1 MKVMNGVIKDNDTD
15 EDERSFTYDG
25 SPEDEAWLISRIL
38 FLWQN
43 KLFKRASVMFKRGEG
58 LQQEDLLPLPP
69 RDRGE
74 VIIKKFEESW
84 DNSDAATGGSGKKL
98 TNDEDIKAGAPKLK
112 KTIAH
117 ILGWRFVFAGFI
129 KAVNTALQF
138 GFPLLLN
145 GILEFIED
153 YQKGLIPD
161 TEPWHIK
168 YRGYWLA
175 AVLFVAMGSKAL
187 TENNYFHIVN
197 RGSFHVKSAISIA
210 VYNKSLRLSNVERQ
224 TTTLGELVNLM
235 QVDASKI
242 EVFIPQ
248 IHVLWDGMFQI
259 IGYMSILYF
268 LIGPACFAGLLVMIL
283 AGPVQ
288 GVVMKKLFGM
298 NRLIVKHTDARVE
311 SVNEALQGIQGV
323 KMYTWE
329 ANVLKRIE
337 GYRNE
342 ELKHLKSA
350 AYLKGF
356 SRAYMGA
363 LPGVVAVVSFLVY
376 SLTEDAD
383 ISASKLF
390 ASIVAFD
397 QLRFP
402 LMFYPMALAQL
413 VQAQVSAAR
422 LEIFLSMGEIA
433 LNGATGNGTYNRE
446 RCSKGGVTIKD
457 AEVYWGDPEV
467 PLASTGNRNES
478 GADDTTEK
486 SLGAP
491 LDDDASVSTA
501 TARDDTGKA
510 LSDDENVLQYPKA
523 ALKNL
528 NLTIGHGELCAVVG
542 RVASGKSTLCSAVLN
557 ETFLAKGNISLQG
570 EVAFAAQSPWILNA
584 TVRENILFGKPMDE
598 DRYNRVIRAC
608 QLEHDLTL
616 LEDGDLTD
624 IGEKGINLSGGQK
637 ARVSVA
643 RAAYADADVVILDD
657 PLSAL
662 DPEVAAALFNDCIVG
677 DLMAGKTRLLVTNQ
691 LQFLTQCDH
700 VVVLKK
706 GEVMED
712 GTAPELLANKESE
725 MNRLLA
731 KLAGKSSKRVDK
743 EAKPMEVEGDR
754 KSSVATS
761 KLTKLLTKEERNVGA
776 VQTSVYL
783 KYIKAGGGYG
793 RFAFVYVAYVF
804 TAANNAASVSWVS
817 YWTSDPNYDRHSR
830 EFYLG
835 MYFLLAVTLGIF
847 TFMRSYLLAYFGVK
861 ASERLHNDLLKSIL
875 RAPMSFFDTTPMGRI
890 LSRFSKDVYSVDL
903 ELGDSIDFVIF
914 CTLTIVVSLVSIIV
928 ITPWFGVAVIPLGFI
943 YFQYLQYFRA
953 VSRETKRLDSISRSP
968 VYAQFSETLGGLS
981 TIRAYGEPDRF
992 KSEFEGKVNTNTQA
1006 LYNNKSADRWLS
1018 TRLELLGST
1027 IAGITAVLAVN
1038 LVISNSGGGVGG
1050 GAPVASLAGLSLT
1063 YAISVTSL
1071 LQWTVRTFSNMENA
1085 MNATER
1091 MLYYTEETP
1100 EEAPFTADE
1109 INDKKRYSRDSE
1121 EKKPYT
1127 VATNSAGGKTETLPS
1142 DWPQTGGIDIQ
1153 DLHMKYR
1160 KDTPMVLKGLNVS
1173 IKGGE
1178 RVGVVGRTG
1187 SGKSSLLLS
1196 LLRLVEPNLDE
1207 LKGDYKSPITI
1218 DGVDILRIGLTDLRS
1233 KLGII
1238 PQNPVL
1244 FSGTIKIN
1252 MDPFG
1257 EYATEEIWKALEQCG
1272 MKESVEEMPG
1282 QLEAAVAEGG
1292 QNLSNGMRQMLV
1304 LGRALLR
1311 QNKILFLD
1319 EATASV
1325 DIETDREIQ
1334 RTLREAF
1341 NGCTVLTIAHRI
1353 NTIMDSDKILVLKD
1367 GRAVEF
1373 DAPDEL
1379 LKDENSIF
1387 SEIVRHAQSE
1397 EEGEQ

>member
-1 MKVMNGVIKDNDTD
+1 MHGVIKDDDN
-15 EDERSFTYDG
+15 DERSFQYSG
-25 SPEDEAWLISRIL
+25 VPEDDAWLISRIL

-43 KLFKRASVMFKRGEG
+43 KLFKRASVLFKKGEG

-74 VIIKKFEESW
+74 VIIKKFDDAW
-84 DNSDAATGGSGKKL
+84 DNQDAATGGSGKKL
-98 TNDEDIKAGAPKLK
+98 SNEEDIKAGAPKLV
-112 KTIAH
+112 KTIRH
-117 ILGWRFVFAGFI
+117 ILGWQFVFAGFV

-145 GILEFIED
+145 GILVFIED
-153 YQKGLIPD
+153 YQKGVILD
-161 TEPWHIK
+161 TDPWHVR
-168 YRGYWLA
+168 YRGYLLA
-175 AVLFVAMGSKAL
+175 LLLFFVMGSKAL

-197 RGSFHVKSAISIA
+197 RGSFNVKTAISVA

-224 TTTLGELVNLM
+224 STTLGELVNLM

-259 IGYMSILYF
+259 IGYMSILYL
-268 LIGPACFAGLLVMIL
+268 LIGPSCFAGLLVMIL
-283 AGPVQ
+283 AGPIQ

-298 NRLIVKHTDARVE
+298 NRLMVRHTDARVE
-311 SVNEALQGIQGV
+311 SINEALQGIQGV

-329 ANVLKRIE
+329 ENVRKRIE

-350 AYLKGF
+350 AYLQGF

-383 ISASKLF
+383 ISASRLF

-402 LMFYPMALAQL
+402 LMFYPMSLAQL

-433 LNGATGNGTYNRE
+433 SNGATGKGTYSRE

-457 AEVYWGDPEV
+457 ADIYWSDPEV
-467 PLASTGNRNES
+467 PLESKGDRSES
-478 GADDTTEK
+478 GTDDTTEK
-486 SLGAP
+486 SLGASS
-491 LDDDASVSTA
+491 DDDASVS

-510 LSDDENVLQYPKA
+510 LSDEENVLRYPKA

-528 NLTIGHGELCAVVG
+528 NVTIENGELCAVVG

-557 ETFLAKGNISLQG
+557 ETFLAKGEITLQG
-570 EVAFAAQSPWILNA
+570 EVAYAAQSPWILNA

-598 DRYNRVIRAC
+598 DRYNRVIRQC

-643 RAAYADADVVILDD
+643 RAAYSDADVVILDD

-662 DPEVAAALFNDCIVG
+662 DPEVAAALFNDCITG

-691 LQFLTQCDH
+691 LQFLSQCDH

-712 GTAPELLANKESE
+712 GTATELLANKESE
-725 MNRLLA
+725 VNRLLA
-731 KLAGKSSKRVDK
+731 KLAGKSSKKVDK
-743 EAKPMEVEGDR
+743 EKMTKEDISVGDR
-754 KSSVATS
+754 KSSIATA
-761 KLTKLLTKEERNVGA
+761 KNTKLLTKEERNVGA
-776 VQTSVYL
+776 VEASVYL
-783 KYIKAGGGYG
+783 KYIKAGGGRA
-793 RFAFVYVAYVF
+793 RFAFVFLAYIF
-804 TAANNAASVSWVS
+804 TAANSAASVSWVS
-817 YWTSDPNYDRHSR
+817 YWTADPNYKRHGK

-835 MYFLLAVTLGIF
+835 MYFMLAVTLGLF
-847 TFMRSYLLAYFGVK
+847 TFMRSYLLAYFNVK

-875 RAPMSFFDTTPMGRI
+875 RAPMSFFDTTPIGRI

-903 ELGDSIDFVIF
+903 ELGGSIDFVLF
-914 CTLTIVVSLVSIIV
+914 CVLTIVVSLLSIIAV
-928 ITPWFGVAVIPLGFI
+928 TPWFGVAVIPLGFI

-968 VYAQFSETLGGLS
+968 VYAQFSETLGGLT

-992 KSEFEGKVNTNTQA
+992 MNEFEGKVDTNTQS

-1018 TRLELLGST
+1018 TRLELLGSS
-1027 IAGITAVLAVN
+1027 IAGITAALAVN
-1038 LVISNSGGGVGG
+1038 LVISNSGGGIGA

-1091 MLYYTEETP
+1091 MLFYTEETP

-1109 INDKKRYSRDSE
+1109 FSDKKRLSRDSE
-1121 EKKPYT
+1121 DKKPYT
-1127 VATNSAGGKTETLPS
+1127 VAAASAGGKTETLPS

-1153 DLHMKYR
+1153 DLYMKYR

-1207 LKGDYKSPITI
+1207 LNGDYKSPVSI

-1252 MDPFG
+1252 MDPFD
-1257 EYATEEIWKALEQCG
+1257 EYTTEEIWKALEQCG
-1272 MKESVEEMPG
+1272 MRDSVEEMPG
-1282 QLEAAVAEGG
+1282 QLEADVAEGG

-1341 NGCTVLTIAHRI
+1341 KGCTVLTIAHRI

-1373 DAPDEL
+1373 AAPDEL
-1379 LKDENSIF
+1379 LKDETSIF
-1387 SEIVRHAQSE
+1387 SEIVRHAQADE
-1397 EEGEQ
+1397 DGEQLVI

>member
-1 MKVMNGVIKDNDTD
+1 MNGVVKDNDSTD
-15 EDERSFTYDG
+15 EDERSFSYNG
-25 SPEDEAWLISRIL
+25 NPEDDAWLISKIL

-43 KLFKRASVMFKRGEG
+43 GLFNRASVLFKRQEG

-69 RDRGE
+69 RDRGD
-74 VIIKKFEESW
+74 VIVKKFDEAW
-84 DNSDAATGGSGKKL
+84 DNEDAMAGGSGKKL
-98 TNDEDIKAGAPKLK
+98 SSDEDIKAGAPKLK
-112 KTIAH
+112 KTISH
-117 ILGWRFVFAGFI
+117 ILGWRFVQAGLI

-145 GILEFIED
+145 EILFFIEE
-153 YQKGLIPD
+153 YEKGLILD
-161 TEPWHIK
+161 TDPWYVQ

-175 AVLFVAMGSKAL
+175 GVLFLAMGSKAL

-197 RGSFHVKSAISIA
+197 RGSFHVKSAISVA

-224 TTTLGELVNLM
+224 STTLGELVNLM

-259 IGYMSILYF
+259 VGYMSILYF
-268 LIGPACFAGLLVMIL
+268 LIGPSCFAGLLVMIL

-298 NRLIVKHTDARVE
+298 NRLMVKHTDARVE
-311 SVNEALQGIQGV
+311 SINEALQGIQGV

-329 ANVLKRIE
+329 QNVLKRIE

-342 ELKHLKSA
+342 ELKHLKAA

-376 SLTEDAD
+376 SLTENAE

-422 LEIFLSMGEIA
+422 LEIFLSMGEIVSTGA
-433 LNGATGNGTYNRE
+433 NGKGTYNRE
-446 RCSKGGVTIKD
+446 RCSKGGVTLKD
-457 AEVYWGDPEV
+457 AEIYWSDPEI
-467 PLASTGNRNES
+467 PLESKGNSGNES
-478 GADDTTEK
+478 SPDDTTEK
-486 SLGAP
+486 SLGASS
-491 LDDDASVSTA
+491 DDDASVSTA
-501 TARDDTGKA
+501 RDDTGKG
-510 LSDDENVLQYPKA
+510 SDEENVLRYPKA

-528 NLTIGHGELCAVVG
+528 NLTIENGELCAVVG

-557 ETFLAKGNISLQG
+557 ETFLAKGEITLKG
-570 EVAFAAQSPWILNA
+570 EVAYAAQSPWILNA

-598 DRYNRVIRAC
+598 DRYNRVITAC

-643 RAAYADADVVILDD
+643 RAAYSDADVVILDD

-662 DPEVAAALFNDCIVG
+662 DPEVAAALFNDCITG

-691 LQFLTQCDH
+691 LQFLSQCDH

-712 GTAPELLANKESE
+712 GTATELMANKDSE
-725 MNRLLA
+725 MNRLLT
-731 KLAGKSSKRVDK
+731 KLSGKSSKKVGKESPKEVVSGADK
-743 EAKPMEVEGDR
+743 KT
-754 KSSVATS
+754 SVSTS
-761 KLTKLLTKEERNVGA
+761 KKTKLLTKEERNVGA
-776 VQTSVYL
+776 VEASVYL
-783 KYIKAGGGYG
+783 KYIKAGGGYVA
-793 RFAFVYVAYVF
+793 FAFVYVGYIF
-804 TAANNAASVSWVS
+804 TAANSAASVAWVS
-817 YWTSDPNYDRHSR
+817 YWTADPNYERHGKA
-830 EFYLG
+830 FYLG
-835 MYFLLAVTLGIF
+835 MYFMLAVTLGIF
-847 TFMRSYLLAYFGVK
+847 TFMRSFLLAFFNVK

-875 RAPMSFFDTTPMGRI
+875 RAPMTFFDTTPIGRI
-890 LSRFSKDVYSVDL
+890 LSRFSKDVYS
-903 ELGDSIDFVIF
+903 
-914 CTLTIVVSLVSIIV
+914 
-928 ITPWFGVAVIPLGFI
+928 
-943 YFQYLQYFRA
+943 
-953 VSRETKRLDSISRSP
+953 
-968 VYAQFSETLGGLS
+968 TLGGLS

-992 KSEFEGKVNTNTQA
+992 KNEFEGKVNVNTQA

-1027 IAGITAVLAVN
+1027 IAGITAALAVN
-1038 LVISNSGGGVGG
+1038 LVISNSGGGVSA

-1091 MLYYTEETP
+1091 MLFYTEETP

-1109 INDKKRYSRDSE
+1109 FNDKKRFSKDSE
-1121 EKKPYT
+1121 DKKPYT
-1127 VATNSAGGKTETLPS
+1127 VATASAGGKAETLPEG
-1142 DWPQTGGIDIQ
+1142 WPRTGGIDIQ
-1153 DLHMKYR
+1153 NLYMKYR
-1160 KDTPMVLKGLNVS
+1160 TDTPMVLKGLNVS

-1196 LLRLVEPNLDE
+1196 LLRLVEPNFE
-1207 LKGDYKSPITI
+1207 ESKGDYKSPITI
-1218 DGVDILRIGLTDLRS
+1218 DGVDIMRIGLTELRS

-1252 MDPFG
+1252 MDPFD
-1257 EYATEEIWKALEQCG
+1257 EYTTEDIWKALEQCG
-1272 MKESVEEMPG
+1272 MKDAVEEMPG

-1341 NGCTVLTIAHRI
+1341 KDCTVLTIAHRI

-1367 GRAVEF
+1367 GLAVEF
-1373 DAPDEL
+1373 DSPEEL

-1387 SEIVRHAQSE
+1387 SEIVRHAQYE
-1397 EEGEQ
+1397 EEGE

>member
-1 MKVMNGVIKDNDTD
+1 VMNGVVKED
-15 EDERSFTYDG
+15 ESDERSFQHTG
-25 SPEDEAWLISRIL
+25 IPEDDAWLISRIL
-38 FLWQN
+38 FFWQN
-43 KLFKRASVMFKRGEG
+43 SLFTRASVLFKRQEALE
-58 LQQEDLLPLPP
+58 QEDLLPLPP
-69 RDRGE
+69 RDHGQ
-74 VIIKKFEESW
+74 VNFQKFDEAW
-84 DNSDAATGGSGKKL
+84 DNQDALNGGSGKKL
-98 TNDEDIKAGAPKLK
+98 SNDEDIKAGSPKLRK
-112 KTIAH
+112 ALKH
-117 ILGWRFVFAGFI
+117 ILGWPFIVAGIVKF
-129 KAVNTALQF
+129 VNTSLQF

-145 GILEFIED
+145 AILKFIED
-153 YQKGLIPD
+153 YQKGLILETD
-161 TEPWHIK
+161 PWHVR

-175 AVLFVAMGSKAL
+175 ATLFVAMGCKAL

-197 RGSFHVKSAISIA
+197 RGSFQVKSAISVA
-210 VYNKSLRLSNVERQ
+210 VYNKSLKLSNVERQ
-224 TTTLGELVNLM
+224 STNLGELVNLM

-248 IHVLWDGMFQI
+248 IHVLWDGIFQI
-259 IGYMSILYF
+259 IGYMSILYT
-268 LIGPACFAGLLVMIL
+268 LIGPSCFAGLLVMIL
-283 AGPVQ
+283 AAPVQ
-288 GVVMKKLFGM
+288 AVVMKKLFGM
-298 NRLIVKHTDARVE
+298 NRLMVKHTDARVE
-311 SVNEALQGIQGV
+311 SINEALQGIQGV

-329 ANVLKRIE
+329 EKVSKRIE
-337 GYRNE
+337 QYRNE
-342 ELKHLKSA
+342 ELKQLKSA
-350 AYLKGF
+350 AYLTGF

-383 ISASKLF
+383 ISASILF

-422 LEIFLSMGEIA
+422 LEIFLGMGEIA
-433 LNGATGNGTYNRE
+433 GETGKGTYTRE
-446 RCSKGGVTIKD
+446 RCSKGGVAIKD
-457 AEVYWGDPEV
+457 AEIYWSDPEV
-467 PLASTGNRNES
+467 PLDSSKTNNSES
-478 GADDTTEK
+478 GADDSTVQ
-486 SLGAP
+486 SLGASS
-491 LDDDASVSTA
+491 DDEASVSTA
-501 TARDDTGKA
+501 TNDNEKQ
-510 LSDDENVLQYPKA
+510 LSDDENVLHYPKA

-528 NLTIGHGELCAVVG
+528 NLTIENGELCAVVG

-557 ETFLAKGNISLQG
+557 ETFLAKGEITLQG
-570 EVAFAAQSPWILNA
+570 EVAYAAQSPWILNA

-598 DRYNRVIRAC
+598 DRYNRVIQAC

-643 RAAYADADVVILDD
+643 RAAYSDADIIILDD

-662 DPEVAAALFNDCIVG
+662 DPEVAAALFNECITG
-677 DLMAGKTRLLVTNQ
+677 DLMSGKTRLLVTNQ
-691 LQFLTQCDH
+691 LQFLSQCDH
-700 VVVLKK
+700 VVVLRK

-712 GTAPELLANKESE
+712 GTATELLANKESE

-731 KLAGKSSKRVDK
+731 KLSGKSSNKVVKEESAKEDK
-743 EAKPMEVEGDR
+743 STGDG
-754 KSSVATS
+754 KSTIATS
-761 KLTKLLTKEERNVGA
+761 KKNKLLTKEERNVGA
-776 VQTSVYL
+776 VAASVYL
-783 KYIKAGGGYG
+783 KYIKAGGGYV

-804 TAANNAASVSWVS
+804 TAANSAASVAWVS
-817 YWTSDPNYDRHSR
+817 FWTADPNYQSHSK

-861 ASERLHNDLLKSIL
+861 ASERLHNNLLKSIL
-875 RAPMSFFDTTPMGRI
+875 RAPMSFFDTTPIGRI

-903 ELGDSIDFVIF
+903 ELDNSIDFVIF
-914 CTLTIVVSLVSIIV
+914 CTLTIVVSLLSIIV
-928 ITPWFGVAVIPLGFI
+928 VTPWFGVAVIPLGFI

-992 KSEFEGKVNTNTQA
+992 KNEFEGKVNTNTQA
-1006 LYNNKSADRWLS
+1006 LYNNKSAERWIS
-1018 TRLELLGST
+1018 TRLELLGSA

-1038 LVISNSGGGVGG
+1038 LVISNSGGGIGG

-1091 MLYYTEETP
+1091 MLFYTEETP
-1100 EEAPFTADE
+1100 EEAPFTSSE
-1109 INDKKRYSRDSE
+1109 YFSDKTRFSRDSE
-1121 EKKPYT
+1121 NRKPYT
-1127 VATNSAGGKTETLPS
+1127 VAAASAGGKSETVSS
-1142 DWPQTGGIDIQ
+1142 DWPQTGSIEIKN
-1153 DLHMKYR
+1153 LYMKYR
-1160 KDTPMVLKGLNVS
+1160 KGTPMVLKGLNVD

-1207 LKGDYKSPITI
+1207 TSGGYTSPITI
-1218 DGVDILRIGLTDLRS
+1218 DGIDILRVGLRDLRS

-1238 PQNPVL
+1238 PQNPML
-1244 FSGTIKIN
+1244 FSGTIKSN
-1252 MDPFG
+1252 LDPFD
-1257 EYATEEIWKALEQCG
+1257 EYTAEEIWKALEQCG
-1272 MKESVEEMPG
+1272 MKGSVEEMPG
-1282 QLEAAVAEGG
+1282 HLEATVAEGG

-1311 QNKILFLD
+1311 QCKILFLD

-1341 NGCTVLTIAHRI
+1341 KGCTVLTIAHRI

-1367 GRAVEF
+1367 GRAEEF
-1373 DAPDEL
+1373 AAPEEL
-1379 LKDENSIF
+1379 LKDETSIF
-1387 SEIVRHAQSE
+1387 SEIVRHAQA
-1397 EEGEQ
+1397 EGGDEQ